1 MNRNILITIEYDGTD
16 YSGWQRQ
23 PDQRTVQG
31 ILEEALSKVCD
42 MPISIDG
49 VSRTDAGVHALG
61 QRATFSGDFGIP
73 TDRIMLAVNNLLA
86 GGAIASTKDGDV
98 RIIDVKEVP
107 AGFHARFDA
116 VGKKYRY
123 KIRNT
128 QDMPVFLRNYRYH
141 VRTPLDMEKMN
152 EAAALLKGTHD
163 FACFQAAGGNPRQTT
178 VRTITDIKVFQAM
191 GGDVVL
197 EVSGDG
203 FLYNMVRIITG
214 TLVEVGQG
222 KIAPEKMNEILDS
235 ADRQLAGHTA
245 PPQGLYLVEVY
256 YK

>member
-141 VRTPLDMEKMN
+141 VRTPLDVEKMN

>member
-61 QRATFSGDFGIP
+61 QRATFAGDFGIP

-141 VRTPLDMEKMN
+141 VRTPLDVEKMN
-152 EAAALLKGTHD
+152 EAAALLKGSHD
-163 FACFQAAGGNPRQTT
+163 FACFQAAGGNPRLTT
-178 VRTITDIKVFQAM
+178 VRTITDISVFQATD
-191 GGDVVL
+191 GDVVL

-235 ADRQLAGHTA
+235 GDRQLAGHTA

>member
-107 AGFHARFDA
+107 AGFHA
-116 VGKKYRY
+116 
-123 KIRNT
+123 
-128 QDMPVFLRNYRYH
+128 
-141 VRTPLDMEKMN
+141 
-152 EAAALLKGTHD
+152 
-163 FACFQAAGGNPRQTT
+163 
-178 VRTITDIKVFQAM
+178 
-191 GGDVVL
+191 
-197 EVSGDG
+197 
-203 FLYNMVRIITG
+203 
-214 TLVEVGQG
+214 
-222 KIAPEKMNEILDS
+222 
-235 ADRQLAGHTA
+235 
-245 PPQGLYLVEVY
+245 
-256 YK
+256 